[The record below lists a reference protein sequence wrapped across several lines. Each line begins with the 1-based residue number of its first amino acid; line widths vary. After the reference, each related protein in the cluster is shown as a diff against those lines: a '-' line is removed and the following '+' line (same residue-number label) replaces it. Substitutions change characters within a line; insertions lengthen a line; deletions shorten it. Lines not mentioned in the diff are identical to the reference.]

1 LISVELMLE
10 RLEEMRVAT
19 VQSQISNPEEKALE
33 QILDF
38 AMDNNLDN
46 KQGVRLFGRNFYPFD
61 PSEPQG
67 YEYYLTLRGNINRS
81 KGVIVRHMPEGLYA
95 TLRVRG
101 LTNVS
106 RGWYALFS
114 MAESAGYTP
123 VGVCRSVY
131 GWVHNGFEEIVNWQQ
146 QMINPQEWI
155 IDLWLQHRE

>member
-1 LISVELMLE
+1 MLE

-19 VQSQISNPEEKALE
+19 VQSQINNPEKQALE
-33 QILDF
+33 KILDF
-38 AMDNNLDN
+38 ATDNNLDN
-46 KQGVRLFGRNFYPFD
+46 KHGVRLFGRNFYPFD

-67 YEYYLTLRGNINRS
+67 YEYYLTLQDNINRS
-81 KGVIVRHMPEGLYA
+81 KEVIVQNVTEGLYA

-101 LTNVS
+101 LANVS

-131 GWVHNGFEEIVNWQQ
+131 GWVHAGFEEIVNWQQ
-146 QMINPQEWI
+146 QQMINPSEWI
-155 IDLWLQHRE
+155 IDLWLQLRE